1 MLVSDIINDGVFTI
15 SFCSVTYTISLLF
28 HFFVHSRMARNAMQL
43 LERFDTISDQ
53 IPQLYFNFY
62 GRIAWRF
69 EPIQSGINSCRRGF
83 ESGLSNNGNSDMTF
97 HCAVQVIKNSIFIGT
112 NLRLI
117 LKEIDYYLHL
127 LETHKSEFT
136 KNFMLIY
143 RETVSVLIDNEQAT
157 SIAAKPAVGDINESS
172 NKMREA
178 VFFHKA
184 IQCFWRG
191 YNERCR
197 HYSEKC
203 LQINGKAGQFNS
215 FMLKFYF
222 GEKVEDVTAYVY

>member
-1 MLVSDIINDGVFTI
+1 MSCVIIGGVCTI
-15 SFCSVTYTISLLF
+15 SLCSVTYSISLLF

-43 LERFDTISDQ
+43 LERFDVTSDQ
-53 IPQLYFNFY
+53 IPELFLIFH

-83 ESGLSNNGNSDMTF
+83 EAGLSNGNSDMSF
-97 HCAVQVIKNSIFIGT
+97 HCAVQVIKNSIFSGT
-112 NLRLI
+112 NLRVI

-127 LETHKSEFT
+127 LETYKCELE
-136 KNFMLIY
+136 KNYMLIF
-143 RETVSVLIDNEQAT
+143 RETVSVLIDNGQTT
-157 SIAAKPAVGDINESS
+157 SIAAKPSVGDIKDSS
-172 NKMREA
+172 NKMRGA

-191 YNERCR
+191 YHERCR

-203 LQINGKAGQFNS
+203 LQINGQTGQFNS
-215 FMLKFYF
+215 CMLKFYF
-222 GEKVEDVTAYVY
+222 GEKMEDVTAYVY